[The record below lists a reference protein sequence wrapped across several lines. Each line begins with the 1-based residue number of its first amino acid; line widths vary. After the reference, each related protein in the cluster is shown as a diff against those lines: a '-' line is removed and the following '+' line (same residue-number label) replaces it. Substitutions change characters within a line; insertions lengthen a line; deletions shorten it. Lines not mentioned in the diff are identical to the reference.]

1 MSMSN
6 AVPYAHAAARA
17 SNLASEGSH
26 PTWLNMLVTD
36 DRSFWPGFIR
46 YSIIK
51 RHYLSRGGP
60 PLGGM
65 DEAPIVELKM
75 RGEALQ
81 TSDLFSNRLVPSGH
95 VKWPPF
101 MAQKVNGREG
111 RGYPNYDPD
120 TPVDTRPPLF
130 MMSRRR
136 LVDR

>member
-6 AVPYAHAAARA
+6 AVPYAHAGARA

-46 YSIIK
+46 YSINK
-51 RHYLSRGGP
+51 RHYLSRGAP

-65 DEAPIVELKM
+65 GEAPIVELKM

-81 TSDLFSNRLVPSGH
+81 TSDLLSNRLVPSGQ

-101 MAQKVNGREG
+101 TAQEVI
-111 RGYPNYDPD
+111 DAALIVLILD
-120 TPVDTRPPLF
+120 HAA
-130 MMSRRR
+130 
-136 LVDR
+136 